1 MTSLSTS
8 TPCFLEFLD
17 LRVDL
22 GDRVV
27 DEGMSTVKISDDLE
41 GGDFDPFGKFLGQ
54 SINPGGNGALRILR
68 KHRNDHQLSG
78 PDVVLQILLPTVVHF
93 IGRKGARAGMHG

>member
-1 MTSLSTS
+1 MKGNDQFVDLDAL
-8 TPCFLEFLD
+8 FEFLD

-54 SINPGGNGALRILR
+54 SINPGGNGA
-68 KHRNDHQLSG
+68 SE
-78 PDVVLQILLPTVVHF
+78 
-93 IGRKGARAGMHG
+93 